1 MQSNHK
7 GTPVKTRHVDMDYIE
22 GWNLYG
28 VISLIK
34 ELRILRLRELEENM
48 RVTFS
53 AEDNRLTRFM
63 Q

>member
-1 MQSNHK
+1 M
-7 GTPVKTRHVDMDYIE
+7 KTRHVDMDYIE